1 MDGYRNMSEL
11 YSYMAFLKYYTHKLY
26 TYIMG
31 FEELWVTTVRGNK
44 TLRDYIM
51 LLCLKSSWNSWETQN
66 MSLKLPFTFLIK
78 KTKLL

>member
-1 MDGYRNMSEL
+1 MDGYRNVSEL

-26 TYIMG
+26 TYIVA
-31 FEELWVTTVRGNK
+31 FWVTTLRGNK
-44 TLRDYIM
+44 TLCCYII
-51 LLCLKSSWNSWETQN
+51 LLCLKSSWKSWETPN